1 MDTAFAHQQSQRA
14 LRQRNLLA
22 IACLALGTACLGLV
36 TLAMNRE
43 REVILQPILPKAMAI
58 SSSGISRDY
67 LEAVTR
73 DTAQLA
79 LNRSPETLQYWM
91 DSILEISAPE
101 ARGGLKSKLVG
112 ILQEQQGSQV
122 TQFVTIDWIRVDP
135 DNLTSEVSG
144 VLHTVVAS
152 RDVRR
157 EHRIFRFAWK
167 YEGLSLKLRGFG
179 VLEKKDKTDE

>member
-1 MDTAFAHQQSQRA
+1 MDLNIAHELSQRA
-14 LRQRNLLA
+14 LKQRNMLA
-22 IACLALGTACLGLV
+22 ITSLVLGAACFALLMMAAGK
-36 TLAMNRE
+36 E
-43 REVILQPILPKAMAI
+43 REVILQPVIPKAMTI
-58 SSSGISRDY
+58 SSSGVSRDY

-79 LNRSPETLQYWM
+79 LNRSPETLRYWM
-91 DSILEISAPE
+91 DSILAITAPE
-101 ARGGLKSKLVG
+101 ARGELKSKLIG
-112 ILQEQQGSQV
+112 IVKEQEGSQV

-135 DNLTSEVSG
+135 ERLTSEVGG

-157 EHRIFRFAWK
+157 EHKVFKFAWK

-179 VLEKKDKTDE
+179 LVVKKDTADE